1 MSNAPPSFSDFADQF
16 QPTLRKMGW
25 ILPVA
30 AILILLGSLGTCIYS
45 VSTESIGVL
54 QRFGKFIG
62 VAEPG
67 LRFKLPWGI
76 DQVTMIPVKR
86 QLKLE
91 FGFGTGGSTNPL
103 QSSDEQK
110 EESDMVT
117 GDLNAAR
124 VEWVVQYEVS
134 DPTKYL
140 FKHEEPTATLRDLS
154 EAVMREVVGD
164 RTVDEVLTYGRQG
177 IEVDAIAKLTTLV
190 NELDMGLRVQ
200 QVQLKS
206 VHPPA
211 AVQES
216 FDEVNRA
223 QQEREQLINQANGE
237 YNRVIPRAAGEA
249 DRKIQEAEGYSVK
262 RTNEAEGDVA
272 RFKAL
277 LEQYRKAPEVT
288 RRRLYL
294 EALGEVIPNLGGK
307 VILDSDAKQLLPLL
321 QLPSPTP
328 TEDDKKEANPERTR
342 SIRSS
347 VVPALIPRNP

>member
-1 MSNAPPSFSDFADQF
+1 
-16 QPTLRKMGW
+16 
-25 ILPVA
+25 
-30 AILILLGSLGTCIYS
+30 
-45 VSTESIGVL
+45 
-54 QRFGKFIG
+54 
-62 VAEPG
+62 
-67 LRFKLPWGI
+67 
-76 DQVTMIPVKR
+76 
-86 QLKLE
+86 
-91 FGFGTGGSTNPL
+91 
-103 QSSDEQK
+103 
-110 EESDMVT
+110 
-117 GDLNAAR
+117 
-124 VEWVVQYEVS
+124 
-134 DPTKYL
+134 
-140 FKHEEPTATLRDLS
+140 
-154 EAVMREVVGD
+154 
-164 RTVDEVLTYGRQG
+164 
-177 IEVDAIAKLTTLV
+177 
-190 NELDMGLRVQ
+190 
-200 QVQLKS
+200 
-206 VHPPA
+206 
-211 AVQES
+211 
-216 FDEVNRA
+216 VNRA